1 MLIPSYDY
9 DGAIMAVPYSRYG
22 DPETVNS
29 SRMMSFTSPIRV
41 ARAFV
46 VVAVGLFVYL
56 TAKDT
61 SLAFDETSPEPTLPF
76 TEEEQSFW
84 AFQPIQNP
92 DIPMVAD
99 ETKAANSIDAFL
111 LWELS
116 KQGLGFS
123 VLANKRQLL
132 RRAKFDLLGLPPTPD
147 EIDRFVSDDSPQAF
161 ERMIDRLLAS
171 PHYGEKWG
179 RQWLDLVRYAE
190 TAGFNADPF
199 RPMAYKYRDYVIRA
213 FNNDTPYDRFVQ
225 EQIAGDEL
233 FPNSTAALIATG
245 FNRMWPDESNASNV
259 ELARQDA
266 LNDLTANVGAAFLG
280 LSIGCAQCHD
290 HKFDPILQE
299 DFYQLQSFFAGIVL
313 QDRVPIGTADELAD
327 YQRKLKLWM
336 RQSESVRDE
345 LHIIEQTARNQ
356 ASLIK
361 RLKFPKIVLDA
372 IDTAPE
378 KRTALQHQLA
388 FWSVRQIEVNEKQLA
403 SKLSAE
409 QKKRRA
415 ELKQQLAKL
424 QKQRPKPPRFLD
436 AMATREVASGPPKTH
451 LLDGGSYNKP
461 LHELQPGYLKIIAG
475 VNNLAN
481 IVPPREGT
489 VGRRTTLA
497 KWLTDPRNPLTA
509 RVMANRIWQGH
520 FGSGLV
526 GNANDLGIQTA
537 PPRHPELL
545 DWLASE
551 FIARDWSIKSMHRL
565 IMTSNAYR
573 QSTFRVP
580 ADGDLPKAA
589 KIDPANELY
598 WHYQRR
604 RLSAESI
611 RDAMLTIAGK
621 LNPKMYGLGV
631 KPQLPPKFS
640 SREKW
645 EVSKQE
651 SARNRRSVYIHAKRN
666 LPYPLLKVFD
676 FPDMHES
683 CAKRAQTT
691 VAPQALMIL
700 NSDLVLKFAEALA
713 VRLLRE
719 SDSED
724 LGPLIQ
730 RAYVATFS
738 RMPEEQELTMAT
750 EFISQQQQL
759 IATQKKDGKE
769 VKPING
775 LPKSADPIKAMA
787 IVDFCHVL
795 LNANEFLYIE

>member
-1 MLIPSYDY
+1 MLC
-9 DGAIMAVPYSRYG
+9 
-22 DPETVNS
+22 NLQ
-29 SRMMSFTSPIRV
+29 IRV
-41 ARAFV
+41 SRRSVISMA
-46 VVAVGLFVYL
+46 AVILMVSASDQIG
-56 TAKDT
+56 A
-61 SLAFDETSPEPTLPF
+61 SELPF
-76 TEEEQSFW
+76 TEEEQAFW
-84 AFQPIQNP
+84 AFQPIRRP
-92 DIPMVAD
+92 AVPPVAD
-99 ETKAANSIDAFL
+99 QLKTANPIDAFFVR
-111 LWELS
+111 ELN
-116 KQGLGFS
+116 KQGLEFS
-123 VLANKRQLL
+123 EPATRRQVL
-132 RRAKFDLLGLPPTPD
+132 RRAKFDLLGLPPAPD
-147 EIDRFVSDDSPQAF
+147 EIERFVNNDSPQAY

-199 RPMAYKYRDYVIRA
+199 RPLAYKYRDYVIRA
-213 FNNDTPYDRFVQ
+213 FNKDTPYDRFIQ

-233 FPNSTAALIATG
+233 FPNSTEALIATG

-299 DFYQLQSFFAGIVL
+299 DFYQLQSFFAGVVL
-313 QDRVPIGTADELAD
+313 QDRVPIGTADQLAD
-327 YQRKLKLWM
+327 YQRKRAIWLQ
-336 RQSESVRDE
+336 QSATVRDE
-345 LHIIEQTARNQ
+345 LHNIEQTARIE

-372 IDTAPE
+372 IDTASE

-388 FWSVRQIEVNEKQLA
+388 FWSVRQIEVNEKQLT
-403 SKLSAE
+403 SKLSE
-409 QKKRRA
+409 QQKKRRA
-415 ELKQQLAKL
+415 ELKQQLAEL
-424 QKQRPKPPRFLD
+424 QKRRPKPPRFLE
-436 AMATREVASGPPKTH
+436 AMATVAVASGPPKTH
-451 LLDGGSYNKP
+451 LLNGGSYNKP

-475 VNNLAN
+475 VNNLAR

-489 VGRRTTLA
+489 VGRRAILA
-497 KWLTDPRNPLTA
+497 KWLTDSKNPLTA

-520 FGSGLV
+520 FGRGLV
-526 GNANDLGIQTA
+526 GNANDLGVQTA

-551 FIARDWSIKSMHRL
+551 FIARGWSIKAMHRL

-598 WHYQRR
+598 WHYPRR

-621 LNPKMYGLGV
+621 LNPKMFGLGV

-651 SARNRRSVYIHAKRN
+651 SERNRRSVYIHAKRN

-700 NSDLVLKFAEALA
+700 NSDLVLQFAEALA

-719 SDSED
+719 SRNKD
-724 LGPLIQ
+724 LVRLIQ
-730 RAYVATFS
+730 QAYVATIA
-738 RMPEEQELTMAT
+738 RMPDEQELTMAT
-750 EFISQQQQL
+750 EFITQQQQL
-759 IATQKKDGKE
+759 LAAQKKDGID
-769 VKPING
+769 VKTLSG
-775 LPKSADPIKAMA
+775 LPESTDPIKAMA

-795 LNANEFLYIE
+795 LNANEFVYIE